1 MNFQFYDKIKKLQ
14 DKIEDLEKD
23 SKRYKD
29 ITEKSNDKDTIT
41 KFMVIIN

>member
-29 ITEKSNDKDTIT
+29 IIEKSNDKDTIT